1 MLIEGIG
8 EIDDIVIKMQNEEE
22 QKFWIRK
29 SGYLIGHLV
38 SEIQQPTIE
47 LFPELKL
54 TEQEIEVAMARMLK
68 RPNESTDVP

>member
-8 EIDDIVIKMQNEEE
+8 EIDNIVIKMQNEEE

-29 SGYLIGHLV
+29 SGDLIGHLV